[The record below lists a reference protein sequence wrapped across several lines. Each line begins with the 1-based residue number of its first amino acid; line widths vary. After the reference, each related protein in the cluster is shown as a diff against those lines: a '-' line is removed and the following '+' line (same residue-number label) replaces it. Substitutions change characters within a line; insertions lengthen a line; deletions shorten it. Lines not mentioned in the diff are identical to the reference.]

1 VAIYQ
6 EWQATNQTRAV
17 IVRDT
22 LGELMLNTA
31 RMHNA
36 SHFSWHCFPVDLTS
50 LDFNLAIMNGAQQEI
65 DSRKRA
71 NVSGRG
77 LLGRGRASTRGRGN
91 SSSQNVS
98 VLP

>member
-6 EWQATNQTRAV
+6 EWQATNQTQAV
-17 IVRDT
+17 IVHDT

-31 RMHNA
+31 RMHDA
-36 SHFSWHCFPVDLTS
+36 SHFSQHHFPVDLTS

-65 DSRKRA
+65 NSHKQA

-77 LLGRGRASTRGRGN
+77 LLGRGQASTRGRGN
-91 SSSQNVS
+91 S
-98 VLP
+98 

>member
-17 IVRDT
+17 IVHDT
-22 LGELMLNTA
+22 PGELMLNTA
-31 RMHNA
+31 QMHDV
-36 SHFSWHCFPVDLTS
+36 SHFSRHRFPVDLTS
-50 LDFNLAIMNGAQQEI
+50 LDFNLVIMNGTQQEI

-77 LLGRGRASTRGRGN
+77 LLGRGQASTRGRGN